1 MGMQS
6 ADGAPEPGPDRGL
19 LRGAGPR
26 RLSIDDLPPCC
37 ELDRLAL
44 GGLWTPLQWRRE
56 LEDPDRLC
64 LGFHQAPTEGE
75 ALEALATGSV
85 ILDELHVSVVAVHP
99 ERRRQGL
106 GRRVLEAL
114 VRQGRLLGCRRATLE
129 VAETNGAARNLYAA
143 LGFRTAGRRRCY
155 YRNGDD
161 ALIQWMEMSTWPG
174 GS

>member
-1 MGMQS
+1 MQS
-6 ADGAPEPGPDRGL
+6 VDGAPERGPGRA
-19 LRGAGPR
+19 AGPR

-64 LGFHQAPTEGE
+64 LGFQQERSE
-75 ALEALATGSV
+75 EKALQALATGSL
-85 ILDELHVSVVAVHP
+85 IHDELHVSVVAVHP

-114 VRQGRLLGCRRATLE
+114 VRQARLLGCRRATLE
-129 VAETNGAARNLYAA
+129 VAEANGAARSLYAA
-143 LGFRTAGRRRCY
+143 LGFRTAGRRRSY

-161 ALIQWMEMSTWPG
+161 ALIQWLEMSSWPG

>member
-1 MGMQS
+1 MGTKS
-6 ADGAPEPGPDRGL
+6 TAGSLDLGRSRAP
-19 LRGAGPR
+19 GPR

-64 LGFHQAPTEGE
+64 LGFQQEHAEEDAPR
-75 ALEALATGSV
+75 ALAALASGSV
-85 ILDELHVSVVAVHP
+85 IHDELHVSVVAVHP
-99 ERRRQGL
+99 GRRRQGL

-114 VRQGRLLGCRRATLE
+114 VRQGRLLGCLRATLE
-129 VAETNGAARNLYAA
+129 VAEANGAARSLYAA
-143 LGFRTAGRRRCY
+143 LGFRTAGRRRSY

-161 ALIQWMEMSTWPG
+161 ALIQWLEMSSWPG
-174 GS
+174 

>member
-1 MGMQS
+1 MGTKS
-6 ADGAPEPGPDRGL
+6 TAGSLDPGRSEAP
-19 LRGAGPR
+19 GPR
-26 RLSIDDLPPCC
+26 RLTIDDLPACC

-64 LGFHQAPTEGE
+64 LGFQQDHTKED
-75 ALEALATGSV
+75 ALETLAALATGSV
-85 ILDELHVSVVAVHP
+85 IHDELHVSVVAVHP
-99 ERRRQGL
+99 ERRRLGL

-114 VRQGRLLGCRRATLE
+114 VRRGHLRGCNRATLE
-129 VAETNGAARNLYAA
+129 VSEANGAAKGLYAA
-143 LGFRTAGRRRCY
+143 LGFRTAGRRRSY

-161 ALIQWMEMSTWPG
+161 ALIQWLEISSWLG